1 MGTAIADIL
10 PQAVGVAISCLGIV
24 AVILT
29 LFSKNARS
37 ASLGYLIGWVLG
49 IVIFLTIMVVVA
61 QPTEEATGG
70 EASPLSGIVHL
81 LLALLFFYLAYKNW
95 KQRPK
100 PGEQGEMPKWM
111 SSIDAMTAG
120 KALVLGVLLGAI
132 NPKNAALIISAG
144 VSIVAAGLET
154 TQTIIVMIVF
164 IIIACVSIAAPV
176 IVYLTM
182 GDKATPMLNSWKS
195 WLTFNNATVMMILFL
210 LFGVSMLS
218 KGISGLT
225 GG

>member
-1 MGTAIADIL
+1 MGTAIGDIL

-29 LFSKNARS
+29 
-37 ASLGYLIGWVLG
+37 
-49 IVIFLTIMVVVA
+49 TIMVVVA

-100 PGEQGEMPKWM
+100 HGEQGEMPKWM

-225 GG
+225 G